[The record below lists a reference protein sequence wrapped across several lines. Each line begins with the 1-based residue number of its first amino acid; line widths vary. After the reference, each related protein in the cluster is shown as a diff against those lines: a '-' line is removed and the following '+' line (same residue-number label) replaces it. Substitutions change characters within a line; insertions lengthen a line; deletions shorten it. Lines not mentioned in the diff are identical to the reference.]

1 MTIEDDARAAAPQS
15 QSGDGAENI
24 KYNVHEDDDD
34 LKSLVRILADR
45 STELAERVALLEG
58 SKPSSQQVGD
68 GNPIVTGIPEKNIDD
83 IEEQALDNR
92 IALIEQRLETY
103 EDEKD
108 IFDTDERDFPLAD
121 STFSLLVT
129 QHPLSVPFVFA
140 VFSIALS
147 ISCLCLTL
155 ASSINKGTARNK
167 LGIPAGVDAIVRA
180 AQFLG
185 KYIYDVYLLIF
196 VHIVIVP
203 V

>member
-24 KYNVHEDDDD
+24 KYVHEDDDD
-34 LKSLVRILADR
+34 LKSLIRILADR
-45 STELAERVALLEG
+45 STELAERVALLES
-58 SKPSSQQVGD
+58 SKPSYQQVGD

-92 IALIEQRLETY
+92 LALIEQRLETY
-103 EDEKD
+103 EDEKN

>member
-24 KYNVHEDDDD
+24 KYVHEDSDDD

-45 STELAERVALLEG
+45 STELAERVALLES
-58 SKPSSQQVGD
+58 SKPSSQQAGD

-83 IEEQALDNR
+83 IDEEQALDNR

-129 QHPLSVPFVFA
+129 QHPLSVPFAFA

-155 ASSINKGTARNK
+155 ASSINKGTTRNK
-167 LGIPAGVDAIVRA
+167 LGIPAGVDATVRA

-185 KYIYDVYLLIF
+185 KCIMLYIC
-196 VHIVIVP
+196 
-203 V
+203 

>member
-1 MTIEDDARAAAPQS
+1 MTIEDEDARAAAPQS

-24 KYNVHEDDDD
+24 KYVHKDADDD

-45 STELAERVALLEG
+45 STELAERVALLES
-58 SKPSSQQVGD
+58 SKPSSRQVGD
-68 GNPIVTGIPEKNIDD
+68 DPIVTGIPEKNIYD

-129 QHPLSVPFVFA
+129 QHPLSIPFAFA

-155 ASSINKGTARNK
+155 ASSINQGTARNK
-167 LGIPAGVDAIVRA
+167 LGIPAGVDATVRA

-185 KYIYDVYLLIF
+185 K
-196 VHIVIVP
+196 
-203 V
+203 

>member
-24 KYNVHEDDDD
+24 KYVHEEDEEDDDVR
-34 LKSLVRILADR
+34 SLVRI
-45 STELAERVALLEG
+45 LAERVALLES

-68 GNPIVTGIPEKNIDD
+68 DPIVTGIPEKNIYD

-129 QHPLSVPFVFA
+129 QHPLSVPFAFG

-155 ASSINKGTARNK
+155 ASSINQGTARNK
-167 LGIPAGVDAIVRA
+167 LGIPAGVDATVRA

-185 KYIYDVYLLIF
+185 KYIMMYIC
-196 VHIVIVP
+196 
-203 V
+203 